1 MGQLVGGRWR
11 EAKGKGH
18 LCAEYLGRCIEIRY
32 ILQDSRTDLV
42 PVKRLFIVD
51 DAVYTVSNG
60 QLRG

>member
-18 LCAEYLGRCIEIRY
+18 LCAEYLGRCIKVGH

-42 PVKRLFIVD
+42 PVKRLLIVD
-51 DAVYTVSNG
+51 DAVSAVSNG
-60 QLRG
+60 QLRS